1 MVLQVAM
8 MIIVVYMKY
17 NWDQSVWRF
26 GWNFVAVNW
35 NQNFSVTHYAMGSKR
50 SCAPFWKVWKIQ
62 IPSLHRSSNSKS
74 DYIPED
80 YTHHACFVA
89 KHESLR
95 QTIKAQEK
103 VLEKIQNQNHQ
114 QQEASDERVE
124 LPEAS
129 ATDRQS
135 QEQELCH
142 WAKEK
147 ELAQVKAENEQF
159 QHDIEAL
166 KKEVQRLKNEQLQ
179 LNNEALQ
186 KEVQS
191 LKKRKKKCIIM

>member
-1 MVLQVAM
+1 M
-8 MIIVVYMKY
+8 
-17 NWDQSVWRF
+17 
-26 GWNFVAVNW
+26 
-35 NQNFSVTHYAMGSKR
+35 
-50 SCAPFWKVWKIQ
+50 
-62 IPSLHRSSNSKS
+62 
-74 DYIPED
+74 
-80 YTHHACFVA
+80 
-89 KHESLR
+89 
-95 QTIKAQEK
+95 
-103 VLEKIQNQNHQ
+103 EKIQNQNHQ